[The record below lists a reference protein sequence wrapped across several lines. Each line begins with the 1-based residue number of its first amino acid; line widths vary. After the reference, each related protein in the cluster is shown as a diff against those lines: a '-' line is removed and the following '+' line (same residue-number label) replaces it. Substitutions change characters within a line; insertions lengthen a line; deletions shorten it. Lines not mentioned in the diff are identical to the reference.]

1 MTVSVVWETYFSERA
16 RMMKTSEIRKF
27 FKLTERQ
34 DIISFAGGFPGADFF
49 PTDSIS
55 NYLQKILKEQT
66 TTALQYGPT
75 EGQKDLRVY
84 LADKMTR
91 EGIAYAT
98 EANILITSGSQ
109 QGLDLISRILLNPDD
124 LVIVEEPGYV
134 GGLGAINNYQGNHL
148 PIPLDSKGICTDI
161 LEKKL
166 VILSKQGKKPK
177 FAYLVPNFQNPTGVT
192 MSLLRR
198 EKMLHLAEKYDFLI
212 VEDNPY
218 GELRY
223 EGYPFSALKS
233 MDREGRVIYLGSFSK
248 TFIPGIRVGW
258 LMAEE
263 CFVEKLITAK
273 QATDLCSNS
282 LSQQLVYTCC
292 VNGFIDNH
300 VQSLV
305 EKYRAKRDMML
316 FCMEKYF
323 PAEIS
328 WTYPRG
334 GFFIWVTLPET
345 MSAESILLKA
355 LDRKVAFVNGAG
367 FHTNGNGKNTARF
380 SFSEASLEEIS
391 TGIERLGRIFQNEIL
406 AVENERLETRVL

>member
-1 MTVSVVWETYFSERA
+1 MSVVWEKYFSERA

-55 NYLQKILKEQT
+55 IYLQKILKEQAT
-66 TTALQYGPT
+66 ISLQYGPT
-75 EGQKDLRVY
+75 EGQKDLRSY
-84 LADKMTR
+84 LANKMTR
-91 EGIAYAT
+91 EGIASAT
-98 EANILITSGSQ
+98 ENNILITSGSQ
-109 QGLDLISRILLNPDD
+109 QGLDLLSRVLLDPGDIA
-124 LVIVEEPGYV
+124 IVEEPGYI
-134 GGLGAINNYQGNHL
+134 GGLGAINNYQGSYL
-148 PIPLDSKGICTDI
+148 PIPLDDKGMRTDI

-166 VILSKQGKKPK
+166 AVLDRQGKRVK

-192 MSLLRR
+192 LSLLRR
-198 EKMLHLAEKYDFLI
+198 EKILQLAERYDFLI

-223 EGYPFSALKS
+223 EGYPFSAIKS
-233 MDREGRVIYLGSFSK
+233 MDRGGRVIYLGSFSK
-248 TFIPGIRVGW
+248 TFIPGIRTGW

-292 VNGFIDNH
+292 INGFIDNH

-305 EKYRAKRDMML
+305 DKYRAKRDMML
-316 FCMEKYF
+316 SCMEKYF

-334 GFFIWVTLPET
+334 GFFVWVTLPKT
-345 MSAESILLKA
+345 ISAENILLKA
-355 LDRKVAFVNGAG
+355 LDRKVAFVNGVG
-367 FHTNGNGKNTARF
+367 FYTNGKGKNTARF
-380 SFSEASLEEIS
+380 SFSEASLGEIS
-391 TGIERLGRIFQNEIL
+391 TGIERLGSIFHEEIL
-406 AVENERLETRVL
+406 AVKTERLAIRG